1 MKSQCATKYAFL
13 FFLSITVSAVGIEL
27 PCAGESSETVKVTPV
42 AVKVP
47 LNRILLVRAGANYCA
62 LKFTK
67 FWTGKTDQDYFARYE
82 SCYQDDK
89 TGDFSKTN
97 VKYSENELEFPKPRG
112 IGRFAF
118 SFGQKDILCGPVEL
132 LGFGKGTV
140 YFFSSHQ
147 EEGDYGIE
155 LAPTKWT
162 HLSQI
167 NVFDKRLKWYRYDS
181 KRTNIEIAIDDLWA
195 GQD

>member
-1 MKSQCATKYAFL
+1 MNLA
-13 FFLSITVSAVGIEL
+13 I
-27 PCAGESSETVKVTPV
+27 
-42 AVKVP
+42 
-47 LNRILLVRAGANYCA
+47 
-62 LKFTK
+62 
-67 FWTGKTDQDYFARYE
+67 KTI
-82 SCYQDDK
+82 K
-89 TGDFSKTN
+89 PGDFWKTN

-118 SFGQKDILCGPVEL
+118 SFGQKIFCGPVEL

-140 YFFSSHQ
+140 YFFSRRQ